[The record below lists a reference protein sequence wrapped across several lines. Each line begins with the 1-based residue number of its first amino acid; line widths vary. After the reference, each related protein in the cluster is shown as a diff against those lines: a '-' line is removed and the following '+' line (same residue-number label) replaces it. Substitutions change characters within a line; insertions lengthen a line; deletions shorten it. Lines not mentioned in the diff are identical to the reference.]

1 MYSVVKLEPGLQL
14 ERLNGRP
21 TYRARA
27 HYQGAVGYHST
38 GSTDLVDATDA
49 ARIWFA
55 AWKRSLQPRTM
66 SGAAKLHA
74 TAYSSRRLSAKADFL
89 KRWNAISD
97 IHGLGKMDP
106 AKVDLKYLR
115 AFVKARGAVS
125 GNTTKKDMD
134 TIRPI
139 LRTAHEEGWISAL
152 PLMPKATVEKNPRVP
167 FTAKE
172 WRQLREACVDQDVS
186 DFMHVLVLGLLRPHE
201 VLRLAARDIADDG
214 ERMTVHVRRKTGI
227 HHAPVPM
234 RFESLRAILR
244 RRRDSLEPMETDLFP
259 YSANWFPHAFGRLLD
274 ATGLRHPQGS
284 SVRSRDSWSLRATG
298 ICLEIRRQRRMKG
311 SADYLK
317 IARWAGTSM
326 SRIDGHYAAFLP

>member
-1 MYSVVKLEPGLQL
+1 MYSTVKLEPGLQL
-14 ERLNGRP
+14 ERVNGRP

-27 HYQGAVGYHST
+27 HYQGAVGYCNT
-38 GSTDLVDATDA
+38 QSTDLTEATEV
-49 ARIWFA
+49 ARIWFT
-55 AWKRSLQPRTM
+55 AWKRTLAPRTM
-66 SGAAKLHA
+66 GSVAKLHA
-74 TAYSSRRLSAKADFL
+74 EAYSARRLSAKADFL
-89 KRWNAISD
+89 KRWNAISG

-167 FTAKE
+167 FTARE

-201 VLRLAARDIADDG
+201 VLRLTARDIADDG

-234 RFESLRAILR
+234 RFSSLKATLR
-244 RRRDSLEPMETDLFP
+244 RRAIVSPDGILFP
-259 YSANWFPHAFGRLLD
+259 YSANWFPHAFGSLLD
-274 ATGLRHPQGS
+274 ATGLRHAQGS

-298 ICLEIRRQRRMKG
+298 ICLEIKRQRRVKG
-311 SADYLK
+311 FADYLK